1 MYLYIYYC
9 NWIVGAFTSSRLAI
23 KVENH
28 RSKLIKFI
36 DNFQKDFD
44 ELVTFEELEA
54 KLEKSSITE
63 LHNSVQFWK
72 LIEQAL
78 ILKQT
83 IDNSLI
89 LKDEKV
95 NILESYDSIK
105 LSRCKELENI
115 KKLKRLINL
124 KKITL
129 EIPNF
134 CNNLKYKLF
143 NKWWFAYLN
152 LVYANKSRILF
163 EIISL

>member
-1 MYLYIYYC
+1 
-9 NWIVGAFTSSRLAI
+9 
-23 KVENH
+23 
-28 RSKLIKFI
+28 
-36 DNFQKDFD
+36 
-44 ELVTFEELEA
+44 VTFEELEA

-143 NKWWFAYLN
+143 NK
-152 LVYANKSRILF
+152 
-163 EIISL
+163 